1 MQSSSSKWV
10 FVAGLLLLTA
20 SSVRAARVDMNDPRR
35 ALGRED
41 DVRIDAQLLQNEISA
56 TSPVSITYQVQ
67 NLSSQPIAFADRV
80 RQVDYDPETRTV
92 QFSIGAE
99 VPETDA
105 MPHLTIVRPGEK
117 KTLST
122 SGTLHVAFPTART
135 PWTAVPRF
143 VQIRVIIL
151 RDLKPFAALAEN
163 QALPHDLFDRWVEA
177 SDTVFLNPIPVR
189 WKAGPSRG
197 PADTPGIPGLD
208 AGGGGIF

>member
-1 MQSSSSKWV
+1 MQSSSKSV
-10 FVAGLLLLTA
+10 LIASVLLLAPL
-20 SSVRAARVDMNDPRR
+20 VRAAHLDMNDPRR

-41 DVRIDAQLLQNEISA
+41 DVRVDAQLLQSEISA
-56 TSPVSITYQVQ
+56 SSPVSITYQVQ
-67 NLSSQPIAFADRV
+67 NLSPVPIAFADKV

-99 VPETDA
+99 VPETDT

-117 KTLST
+117 KTLAT
-122 SGTLHVAFPTART
+122 GGTLHVAVPSTRT
-135 PWTAVPRF
+135 PLAAVPRF

-189 WKAGPSRG
+189 WKASPSRG
-197 PADTPGIPGLD
+197 AADSPGIPGLD